1 MECKK
6 DILVAEPQQP
16 SESEWKFIDELR
28 EPAIKRI
35 AWEKRDA
42 GISEISLADG
52 VMFIPEFQDKDGLL
66 DTAYADIRRF
76 FVLAG
81 LPETS
86 GYRIVTGYAAL
97 EQEAYRID
105 INDSEC
111 LISAGDTEGIRR
123 GIFYLQDELLRT
135 GGPFLT
141 KGIIER
147 KPVIKTRISR
157 CFFGPLK
164 RPPNYKDELLDD
176 VDYYPDEYLNR
187 LAHEGINGLWLTV
200 SFKDLAKTGI
210 VPHGER
216 IERRLDKLR
225 KTIVQCRR
233 YGISIYLFCTEPL
246 AFDKNDPVL
255 KKYPELGGT
264 AVNGKVCFCPSS
276 ATAQTYLRT
285 VLKNIFSAAPGLG
298 GMIVLSVG
306 EWLTLCTN
314 AGIGLNNCPHCSHRP
329 PWQSLALSLGAMEQG
344 MHEAAPGAELISW
357 PYTQP
362 SYWGMRE
369 SIEAAAHVPDNV
381 TLMHNFESHGSKI
394 QLGKKRKITDY
405 WLSYIGP
412 GNFFKRCA
420 NKAEKHG
427 TKMFAKLQV
436 GCSHEV
442 ATTQYVPVPGNL
454 YKKYKAMHELGVS
467 GAMQCWYFG
476 AYPSLMTKAAG
487 ELAFAP
493 FPASEQEF
501 LMRLAKLYWGGYSK
515 EVVKAWKCFSDS
527 YRNYPLNNALGYIG
541 PMHDGI
547 VWPLHLEPVNRRLT
561 PTWEI
566 GPTPGDRI
574 GECLGYSYSDDKN
587 TFSIDETII
596 LLEKLCCKWD
606 KGVKILN
613 SLEQHFREN
622 TDRMREI
629 GVAKAL
635 GILFRSGLN
644 IFRFYKLRESIAVSI
659 ENSRQAV
666 LDEMKKIVLDEIE
679 SSKTMLMLTMNDSS
693 LGFHSE
699 AEGYKFH
706 PEKLRFR
713 IKSLEALLL
722 TEFPRTEHR
731 IQQRL
736 TAFPEYIGKT
746 PQGKVAS
753 CKYFNSL
760 PQQSAWDSMPR
771 QYLGS
776 AGTLDLTFKGAYP
789 HISFTSI
796 DDNRKDAY
804 WRTGYSDNMLFFNL
818 VSKEPKKGE
827 RFKIEIEPK
836 RLCWHNEFAISSE
849 GIVIYN
855 GSVAASPALAASVH
869 RTGSFLDLKLAVPF
883 SMLKLPEGF
892 CAPVRVNVFR
902 IYTNSNGVEITQSWI
917 APRPLQTIF
926 VLGFHN
932 PDDFGWLVPETKQAI
947 FRKGYNLTVQRKTE
961 KNIDPLLVNAK

>member
-6 DILVAEPQQP
+6 NILVAELPQP
-16 SESEWKFIDELR
+16 PESEWKFIDELR

-35 AWEKRDA
+35 AWNKHDA
-42 GISEISLADG
+42 GISEISLTDG
-52 VMFIPEFQDKDGLL
+52 VMLVPEFQDKNGLL
-66 DTAYADIRRF
+66 DTAYADMKRF
-76 FVLAG
+76 FALAG
-81 LPETS
+81 IPEAPE
-86 GYRIVTGYAAL
+86 YRVVTAYAEL
-97 EQEAYRID
+97 EKEAYRIEV
-105 INDSEC
+105 NDSEC
-111 LISAGDTEGIRR
+111 RISAGDAEGIRR

-141 KGIIER
+141 KGVIVR

-210 VPHGER
+210 VPHGEH
-216 IERRLDKLR
+216 IERRRNKLR

-233 YGISIYLFCTEPL
+233 YGISIYLFCNEPL
-246 AFDKNDPVL
+246 AFDKDDPVL

-264 AVNGKVCFCPSS
+264 TVNGKVCFCPSS

-285 VLKNIFSAAPGLG
+285 AFKNIFSAVPGLG

-369 SIEAAAHVPDNV
+369 SVEAAAHVPDNV
-381 TLMHNFESHGSKI
+381 TLMHNFESHGSRI
-394 QLGKKRKITDY
+394 QLGEKRKITDY

-412 GNFFKRCA
+412 SNFFKRCA
-420 NKAEKHG
+420 TKAEKHG

-501 LMRLAKLYWGGYSK
+501 LVRLAKLYWGEYSR
-515 EVVKAWKCFSDS
+515 EVVKAWKHFSES
-527 YRNYPLNNALGYIG
+527 YRNYPLNNVLGYIG

-574 GECLGYSYSDDKN
+574 GECLGYSYSQNKKIF
-587 TFSIDETII
+587 TMDETII
-596 LLEKLCCKWD
+596 LLEKLCRKWE

-613 SLEQHFREN
+613 RLEQHFIEDE
-622 TDRMREI
+622 DRMREI

-644 IFRFYKLRESIAVSI
+644 IFRFYKLRESIAVSFD
-659 ENSRQAV
+659 NSRQTT

-706 PEKLRFR
+706 SEKLRLR

-731 IQQRL
+731 IRRQL
-736 TAFPEYIGKT
+736 AAFPEYIGQT
-746 PQGKVAS
+746 SQGKVVS
-753 CKYFNSL
+753 CNYFNHL
-760 PQQSAWDSMPR
+760 PEQSAWDSLPE

-789 HISFTSI
+789 HISFSLI

-804 WRTGYSDNMLFFNL
+804 WRAGYSDNMLFFNL
-818 VSKEPKKGE
+818 VSKEPRKGE
-827 RFKIEIEPK
+827 KFKIEIETE
-836 RLCWHNEFAISSE
+836 RLCWHNELVISLD
-849 GIVIYN
+849 GTVIYN
-855 GSVAASPALAASVH
+855 GNEVTSPTLAASVH
-869 RTGSFLDLKLAVPF
+869 KTGSSLDLKLAVPF
-883 SMLKLPEGF
+883 SFLNLPERF
-892 CAPVRVNVFR
+892 CTPVRVNVLR
-902 IYTNSNGVEITQSWI
+902 IYTDSEGVEITQSWI
-917 APRPLQTIF
+917 TQHPLKTIF

-932 PDDFGWLVPETKQAI
+932 PDDFGWLAPETRHSI
-947 FRKGYNLTVQRKTE
+947 VRKGYSQMESRRTE
-961 KNIDPLLVNAK
+961 KAVDSLMANAQ